1 MPMEAGKNIQQNV
14 KERFEAIRDTVKAEK
29 ELVMGIVGD
38 IKKRV
43 VEGEQMTYIQT
54 KGIPGT
60 RGGITDVPLAF
71 VIGTT
76 DVITEGGVKQAKITR
91 RWMKG

>member
-1 MPMEAGKNIQQNV
+1 MAIEAGKNIQQNV
-14 KERFEAIRDTVKAEK
+14 KERFEALRETVKAEK
-29 ELVMGIVGD
+29 ELIMGIVGD

-43 VEGEQMTYIQT
+43 VEGEQMQFIQT

-76 DVITEGGVKQAKITR
+76 DVVTEGGVKQAKITR
-91 RWMKG
+91 RWLKR